1 MPVQVD
7 VCDTVSEEEIE
18 LSSVDSTI
26 RYVQSIN

>member
-1 MPVQVD
+1 MPVQFD